1 MRKPAEILLFG
12 AMAVGLHILLM
23 AEWPEQ
29 GAEAGGVGGAALV
42 SLAGA
47 TPQIE
52 TMVAA
57 WTRPPAPA
65 QQIETE
71 HPEPQFPG
79 ETAPMTSVRIA
90 DAPNAAIKLAA
101 MQPPGIETPSAPEI
115 STAPPPPAPPQRT
128 EAEPPAPSATPVP
141 TLRPRA
147 KPAKKKQSASA
158 GVAPQKSA
166 GSGGSANAGNRGSAA
181 TSTLSKGQE
190 AKLIAV
196 WGARIRS
203 HIERKKRQPSGTRAK
218 GEVVLKLSVDRDG
231 RLHAVSVR
239 RSSGDARLD
248 AAAVAAVQRAG
259 RFPPAPKDLPG
270 TVFGFSL
277 GINFGR

>member
-1 MRKPAEILLFG
+1 
-12 AMAVGLHILLM
+12 VT
-23 AEWPEQ
+23 EQ
-29 GAEAGGVGGAALV
+29 
-42 SLAGA
+42 
-47 TPQIE
+47 
-52 TMVAA
+52 
-57 WTRPPAPA
+57 
-65 QQIETE
+65 
-71 HPEPQFPG
+71 PEPQVPS
-79 ETAPMTSVRIA
+79 ETAPMRSVRIA
-90 DAPNAAIKLAA
+90 EAPNAAIKLAA
-101 MQPPGIETPSAPEI
+101 MQPPEIETPRAPEI
-115 STAPPPPAPPQRT
+115 STAPPPPAPPPPRT

-218 GEVVLKLSVDRDG
+218 GEVVLKMSVDRDG
-231 RLHAVSVR
+231 RLQAVSVR
-239 RSSGDARLD
+239 RTSGDARLD

-259 RFPPAPKDLPG
+259 RFPPAPNDLPG

>member
-12 AMAVGLHILLM
+12 ALAVGLHILLM
-23 AEWPEQ
+23 AEWPDQ

-57 WTRPPAPA
+57 WTRPRAPA

-71 HPEPQFPG
+71 QPEPQAPS
-79 ETAPMTSVRIA
+79 ETAPMTSVRISA
-90 DAPNAAIKLAA
+90 ASHAAIKLAA
-101 MQPPGIETPSAPEI
+101 MQPPEIDTPHAPEI
-115 STAPPPPAPPQRT
+115 STAAPAPPSPRT
-128 EAEPPAPSATPVP
+128 EAEPPAPSATPLP

-218 GEVVLKLSVDRDG
+218 GEVVLKMSVDRNG
-231 RLHAVSVR
+231 RLQTVSVR

-259 RFPPAPKDLPG
+259 RFPPAPNDLPG